1 MKKKIGII
9 ALALTSALLL
19 TGCGGSGAKKDDAK
33 TSAAKAAGLEV
44 NLKKGYYALSDKK
57 ETSDDTA
64 YIALEVNIKNT
75 SDKKIFLSQENF
87 AMYQKGDDEKI
98 KPERTYDFATS
109 YDYKDTLFTELSEGK
124 SATGTL
130 VFEVKKGKTYQL
142 AVSKTSLSVTQKAE
156 DVEIPVDLK
165 KYDKTK
171 SDFTQAEDALAAY
184 IDVVFLN
191 KTNDAYDKLV
201 STNKDEAIET
211 AKKAFVKDFKDS
223 FMDFRPSD
231 EQASAAYNQFREVQA
246 KRSSYKLTTVVF
258 YDSKA
263 LVNVKLEALS
273 RNNIRKIVSDYET
286 AYLDA
291 TDDYDYKKAEEDAFN
306 KYKEILDKS
315 DLVESSDKLN
325 ISMTK
330 KDGKWDIKMKNV
342 DGSQNEYLLE
352 SYIGHVM
359 DY

>member
-1 MKKKIGII
+1 M
-9 ALALTSALLL
+9 
-19 TGCGGSGAKKDDAK
+19 
-33 TSAAKAAGLEV
+33 
-44 NLKKGYYALSDKK
+44 
-57 ETSDDTA
+57 
-64 YIALEVNIKNT
+64 
-75 SDKKIFLSQENF
+75 
-87 AMYQKGDDEKI
+87 
-98 KPERTYDFATS
+98 
-109 YDYKDTLFTELSEGK
+109 
-124 SATGTL
+124 
-130 VFEVKKGKTYQL
+130 FEVKKGKTYQL

-246 KRSSYKLTTVVF
+246 KRSSYKLTTVGF